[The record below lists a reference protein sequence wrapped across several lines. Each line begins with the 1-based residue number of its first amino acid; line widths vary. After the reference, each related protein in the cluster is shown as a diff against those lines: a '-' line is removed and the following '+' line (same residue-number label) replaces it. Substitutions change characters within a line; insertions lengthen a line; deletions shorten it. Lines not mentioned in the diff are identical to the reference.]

1 MKKSLMKQVEIEIP
15 SVPNFI
21 RTKDGHSVIHISEF
35 SEKELKDIATEWAK
49 KIIRKSKDVKIL

>member
-1 MKKSLMKQVEIEIP
+1 MKQVEIEIP